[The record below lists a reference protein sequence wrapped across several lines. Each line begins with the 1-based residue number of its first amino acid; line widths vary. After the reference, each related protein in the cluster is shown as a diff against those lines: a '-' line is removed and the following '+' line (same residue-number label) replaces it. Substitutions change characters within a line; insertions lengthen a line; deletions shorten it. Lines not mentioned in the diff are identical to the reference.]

1 MDASHDYDLLA
12 RQLIEAVRGRRSQVD
27 LSRRLGYRSN
37 MVHRWE
43 SGECSPSAATFLGMC
58 AKQRIDVAQA
68 FTRFYGRRPL
78 WLAEVEATSA
88 EAVAA
93 FLRDQK
99 GKVTLGELARQTGC
113 NRFTLARWLK
123 GRAEPPLGEL
133 LRVIEASSQRLLDFI
148 AALTDPARVPLLV
161 EPWAR
166 LGRIRDMAYD
176 QPWSHAVLRALE
188 IDEYRERGHKPSYLA
203 RKLGVDV
210 SVVQGALDALV
221 ASGQVQRVG
230 GSYRVDRVSS
240 VNTGH
245 DPVRARQ
252 LKARWTEEALRRLGS
267 GAPGLFGYSVFA
279 IGRAELLR
287 MRELQLEY
295 VRAMEALVQGSARN
309 DCVGLYCVQL
319 LDLDAGDE
327 NVLGV
332 GTGAEAA
339 RTRPQST

>member
-1 MDASHDYDLLA
+1 MDSIGDYDLLA
-12 RQLIEAVRGRRSQVD
+12 RQLIKAIRGRRSQVD

-58 AKQRIDVAQA
+58 AKQRIDVALA

-78 WLAEVEATSA
+78 WLAETPATSA

-99 GKVTLGELARQTGC
+99 GKVALGELARRAGC
-113 NRFTLARWLK
+113 NRFTLSRWLK
-123 GRAEPPLGEL
+123 GSAEPPLGEL
-133 LRVIEASSQRLLDFI
+133 LRVLEVSSQRLMDFI
-148 AALTDPARVPLLV
+148 SSLTDPARLPLLA

-166 LGRIRDMAYD
+166 LQRTRDMAYD

-188 IDEYRERGHKPSYLA
+188 IDEYRELGYKPSYLA

-210 SVVQGALDALV
+210 PVVERALEALV
-221 ASGQVQRVG
+221 ESGQVQRSG
-230 GSYRVDRVSS
+230 GHYRVERVSS

-279 IGRAELLR
+279 VGRAELLR

-295 VRAMEALVQGSARN
+295 VRAMEALVQSSPRN

-319 LDLDAGDE
+319 LDLDAGGD
-327 NVLGV
+327 NVLGAE
-332 GTGAEAA
+332 TGAESA
-339 RTRPQST
+339 RTRPKSP